1 MLTNILYVLLAI
13 VILGLIVTVH
23 EFGHY
28 LVGRLCGIG
37 IIEFSVGFGPKLIGW
52 EKKDIKYSIRCIP
65 LGGYCAFVG
74 EDETNDDPRAMNN
87 QPVWKRFL
95 TVLAGPFMNFVL
107 AFVCCALMLGN
118 FMVAESFPVVK
129 AITEDMPAAEAGVLP
144 GDIIVQIN
152 DSAIENNGRGVSEI
166 VTAIRAVEPG
176 STVHLIV
183 ERDGQQVPLDMA
195 TTAVTDENGVTHGM
209 IGIEFSTRT
218 YNFFEAI
225 RYSGEY
231 MLATTRTMLD
241 TLRRLFFHGEGV
253 EQITGTVG
261 IIAVVSQYARDGLYE
276 ILWLIFIISLNLGI
290 MNLLPL
296 PALDGGRL
304 VFLIVEAIR
313 RKPIPP
319 EKEGLVHGIGLALV
333 LGLFVLL
340 TFHDVA
346 RLISG
351 GVNALIQ

>member
-118 FMVAESFPVVK
+118 FMVAESFP
-129 AITEDMPAAEAGVLP
+129 ARRHHRTDQRQRHREQRAGRQRDRHCHPRRGAGQHRPSHRGARRSASAP
-144 GDIIVQIN
+144 GH
-152 DSAIENNGRGVSEI
+152 GHHR
-166 VTAIRAVEPG
+166 
-176 STVHLIV
+176 
-183 ERDGQQVPLDMA
+183 RD
-195 TTAVTDENGVTHGM
+195 
-209 IGIEFSTRT
+209 
-218 YNFFEAI
+218 
-225 RYSGEY
+225 
-231 MLATTRTMLD
+231 
-241 TLRRLFFHGEGV
+241 
-253 EQITGTVG
+253 
-261 IIAVVSQYARDGLYE
+261 
-276 ILWLIFIISLNLGI
+276 
-290 MNLLPL
+290 
-296 PALDGGRL
+296 
-304 VFLIVEAIR
+304 
-313 RKPIPP
+313 
-319 EKEGLVHGIGLALV
+319 
-333 LGLFVLL
+333 
-340 TFHDVA
+340 
-346 RLISG
+346 
-351 GVNALIQ
+351 